1 MRNAT
6 RIIRASAAIAA
17 IACLSC
23 NLQVSAQAQSAIKIH
38 ADGSIAEQSGGPAL
52 LYLEGTASHL
62 GLFTCFGEIDLV
74 PGATEEEE
82 DGTGVAAFIAAN
94 GDVLVGIVTAHL
106 VHNQVS
112 TIHFSWRDSV
122 MFSDGPVASTGRFE
136 RSFPPGLL
144 VSTRSLVCFIDPS
157 TGKLYCSLSIR

>member
-1 MRNAT
+1 MRNIA
-6 RIIRASAAIAA
+6 RIGGKSAISVA
-17 IACLSC
+17 IACLIC
-23 NLQVSAQAQSAIKIH
+23 NLQVSAQAQSGIKLH
-38 ADGSIAEQSGGPAL
+38 AEGTIIEQPVGPHL

-62 GLFTCFGEIDLV
+62 GLFTCFGEINLV
-74 PGATEEEE
+74 PGATEEEA

-144 VSTRSLVCFIDPS
+144 VSTRSLVCYIDPS
-157 TGKLYCSLSIR
+157 TGKLYCTLSFR